1 MEPTVKRKSERQDP
15 RPNLRAPREEIPE
28 EELSKLRSLDR
39 FLEKLLHESWREISD
54 NLGGNRGTLEF
65 SGILPLGDPGL
76 LPFMDQPGV
85 FFLLGPVPS
94 LTVLTLG
101 LSQAPMS
108 GAISAKI
115 SHLAGRSSYGG
126 NERGYGGAPTYAAF
140 VAMEDEWNL
149 IRPYWALL
157 NRRIGANSAGSTSR
171 EETTEP
177 QTNL

>member
-1 MEPTVKRKSERQDP
+1 MNSNVQP
-15 RPNLRAPREEIPE
+15 RSLRGRLPPNFRSPREEIPE
-28 EELSKLRSLDR
+28 EDLSKLRSLDR

-85 FFLLGPVPS
+85 FFLLGPLPS

-115 SHLAGRSSYGG
+115 SHLAGRSAYGG
-126 NERGYGGAPTYAAF
+126 NERGYGAAPAYAAF

-157 NRRIGANSAGSTSR
+157 NRRIGANSAGSSSR
-171 EETTEP
+171 
-177 QTNL
+177 